1 MLNRVFTVGL
11 LAGLVAGLAIAV
23 LQQFTTT
30 PIILKAEV
38 YEKAAEH
45 HAALAA
51 PGPFAHQASINAASI
66 AGWTASGA
74 PVILAHSHG
83 PEAGAAAPKAEAD
96 EGWQPRDGIER
107 TLFTSLATVLTAIG
121 YALVL
126 IAGMLVAR
134 DRITPRTGLAW
145 AAGAF
150 AATGLATGLGLAPEL
165 PGAAAADLTA
175 RQLWW
180 VGTAASTA
188 LALWLLV
195 RVDRMPAKSFG
206 LLFLVA
212 PHLIGAPQPAT
223 LTSTVPAELAAHF
236 ASTSLAL
243 HAVLWLSVGALVGL
257 FWTRSEKAEA
267 AKVRVSA

>member
-45 HAALAA
+45 HAALAL
-51 PGPFAHQASINAASI
+51 PTPSV

-96 EGWQPRDGIER
+96 EGWQPRDGLKR

-126 IAGMLVAR
+126 IAGMLVAG

-212 PHLIGAPQPAT
+212 PHLIGAPHPAT

-243 HAVLWLSVGALVGL
+243 HAALWLSVGALVGL
-257 FWTRSEKAEA
+257 FWTRTEKTA
-267 AKVRVSA
+267 AAVKVAAR